1 MGLSRM
7 TTVESMFTTLGM
19 AFLIALHVAGA
30 LKHHFVDGAETHAA
44 SLAAP

>member
-1 MGLSRM
+1 
-7 TTVESMFTTLGM
+7 M